1 MKNIELAKN
10 IIQELIST
18 GVEEFI
24 LCAGARNSPF
34 VKIFSANPQLKVY
47 HFFEERSAAFFALG
61 LIAAKRRPVA
71 IFTTSGTAAAEL
83 LPAAVEATYSSLPLI
98 MVTADRPK
106 NYRGS
111 GAPQAIEQLGIF
123 SYYIEAAIDLDAE
136 NAHLS
141 FKNLSWKK
149 PVQVNVCFSEPLIDA
164 ELPKISENIPIE
176 WVKMPEQVP
185 MDTLDRLEEF
195 LSQQRPLILVGYVP
209 PRAQRVVLQ
218 FLARYQAPV
227 YCETISGLRGH
238 PDLHDCEIKAGDKN
252 LQKFL
257 DDQVCDSVLRIGGV
271 PTIRLWRDLE
281 DRYLELPVLSLS
293 YNHYSGLSR
302 ESTLLNCMEALDQV
316 QKEIKFV
323 HRLETH
329 QADQQSWEK
338 MLDLIKKYPQSEP
351 SLIHQVSRQIRGQ
364 SLYLG
369 NSLPI
374 REWDLVASREHL
386 PSRAVGNRGANGID
400 GQISSFLGWAD
411 SRHEN
416 WAVIGDLTAL
426 YDLSAPWVVDQ
437 LHPELKLRLVII
449 NNQGGQIFHRMFRD
463 PLFLNSHQTRFQSFA
478 EMWGWEYFVGRE
490 WPQDH
495 QWGQRVMIELVP
507 DSSQTEQFW
516 NDLETIWKK

>member
-10 IIQELIST
+10 IIEELIST

-34 VKIFSANPQLKVY
+34 VKIFAENPHLKIY

-106 NYRGS
+106 HYRGS

-136 NAHLS
+136 NAHVS

-149 PVQVNVCFSEPLIDA
+149 PVQVNVCFSEPLIDL
-164 ELPKISENIPIE
+164 EIPKVAKDIAIE

-185 MDTLDRLEEF
+185 MDTLDRLEDF
-195 LSQQRPLILVGYVP
+195 LSQQKPLIIVGYVP
-209 PRAQRVVLQ
+209 PRAQKAVLH

-238 PDLHDCEIKAGDKN
+238 PEIHTCEIKAGDKN
-252 LQKFL
+252 LQRLL
-257 DDQVCDSVLRIGGV
+257 DEKVCDAVLRIGGV
-271 PTIRLWRDLE
+271 PTIRVWRDLE
-281 DRYLELPVLSLS
+281 DRFSEIPVLSLS

-302 ESTLLNCMEALDQV
+302 PSTVLMCMEALDQV
-316 QKEIKFV
+316 SPEIRYSGTSFDHKK
-323 HRLETH
+323 
-329 QADQQSWEK
+329 DQLTWEK
-338 MLDLIKKYPQSEP
+338 ILNLVEKYPQSEP
-351 SLIHQVSRQIRGQ
+351 ALVHQVSLHLKGQ

-374 REWDLVASREHL
+374 REWDLVASRQHL

-400 GQISSFLGWAD
+400 GQISSFLGW
-411 SRHEN
+411 SEPRLEN

-426 YDLSAPWVVDQ
+426 YDLSAPWIVDQ
-437 LHPELKLRLVII
+437 LHPEMKLRLVII
-449 NNQGGQIFHRMFRD
+449 NNKGGQIFQRMFGD
-463 PLFLNSHQTRFQSFA
+463 PLFLNSHETRFKSFA
-478 EMWGWEYFVGRE
+478 EMWGWEYFTGSRLTSD
-490 WPQDH
+490 QKFS
-495 QWGQRVMIELVP
+495 QRAVLEMTP
-507 DSSQTEQFW
+507 DPAQTERFW
-516 NDLETIWKK
+516 DDLENLWKT